1 MRTVLVAALLAA
13 ALPGLTAGPASAQS
27 GGSLTDKIREP
38 PEITTKR
45 DPGAARQGYAD
56 AAMARQLEHL
66 IGQRVTNPQ
75 GQELGEV
82 EDLLVRPD
90 GKVAG
95 VVVEWGVLAGLSAN
109 QVAVPWSQVRVSP
122 DGRKLTV
129 DATKEQ
135 LEKLPKYDPDVP
147 ANAGVDPDVKPMRR

>member
-13 ALPGLTAGPASAQS
+13 ALPGLASAQG
-27 GGSLTDKIREP
+27 GGSLTDKIREA

-66 IGQRVTNPQ
+66 IGRRVTNPQ
-75 GQELGEV
+75 GQDLGEV

-109 QVAVPWSQVRVSP
+109 QVAVPWTQVRVSP

-129 DATKEQ
+129 DATKDQ
-135 LEKLPKYDPDVP
+135 LEKMPKYDPDVP
-147 ANAGVDPDVKPMRR
+147 ANAGVDPDVKPLRR

>member
-1 MRTVLVAALLAA
+1 MRTVLMAALLAA
-13 ALPGLTAGPASAQS
+13 VLPGPALAQD
-27 GGSLTDKIREP
+27 GGSVTDKIREP
-38 PEITTKR
+38 PEITTTR
-45 DPGAARQGYAD
+45 DPGAARQGYAN

-95 VVVEWGVLAGLSAN
+95 VVVEWGLLAGLGAN
-109 QVAVPWSQVRVSP
+109 QVAVPWTQVQVSP

-129 DATKEQ
+129 DATKDQ
-135 LEKLPKYDPDVP
+135 LERMPKYDPDVP
-147 ANAGVDPDVKPMRR
+147 ANAGVDPDVKPLRR